1 MFAHASGPLH
11 DFLGSLGRDN
21 SDCGHG
27 SALSHLV
34 DHGVIGSN
42 WIIAHLNYLQDY
54 DYELLAQSGASVVHC
69 PKCHTYFGHAP
80 FPLKTLRKYGVNVC
94 LGTDSLASN
103 NKLDMRSEMRE
114 AQMLHGLDSR
124 DVLEMVLLNGARALG
139 QAGKLGQISPG
150 SIADLVSFPHPAHQS
165 GNSAEVD
172 PYQRVVQSRLE
183 PNLLLINGNEF

>member
-1 MFAHASGPLH
+1 
-11 DFLGSLGRDN
+11 
-21 SDCGHG
+21 
-27 SALSHLV
+27 
-34 DHGVIGSN
+34 
-42 WIIAHLNYLQDY
+42 
-54 DYELLAQSGASVVHC
+54 
-69 PKCHTYFGHAP
+69 
-80 FPLKTLRKYGVNVC
+80 
-94 LGTDSLASN
+94 
-103 NKLDMRSEMRE
+103 
-114 AQMLHGLDSR
+114 MLHGLDSR